1 MWRPEFTLNRQEA
14 LSGAVR
20 TEASQRKMQIAVR
33 RGSAIV
39 WGGAAVFPHFRAV
52 LYHCLSLA
60 VYA

>member
-33 RGSAIV
+33 RGSAIG
-39 WGGAAVFPHFRAV
+39 WAV
-52 LYHCLSLA
+52 LRFFLICGLSFII
-60 VYA
+60 V